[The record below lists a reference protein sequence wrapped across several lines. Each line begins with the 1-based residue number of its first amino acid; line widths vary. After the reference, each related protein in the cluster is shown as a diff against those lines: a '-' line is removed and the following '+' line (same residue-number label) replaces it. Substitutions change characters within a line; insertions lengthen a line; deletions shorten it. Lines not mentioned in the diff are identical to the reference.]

1 VVRDL
6 FDRQARLVEH
16 LTSSLAIF
24 AEGRGAQLDPALQ
37 GLDPGLLH
45 LEANLSHEKRISKIV
60 AVLPR
65 TFGLL
70 GDERAAIVREFTD
83 ACPPADIGFIEN
95 ARQFH
100 GFLCSRQ
107 ERQSVKLPY
116 LHEVAA
122 CELAMADVRVL
133 VQDQRDV
140 ADSNVS
146 EPVNSIRRRPGI
158 VLLRCTYDIRPIF
171 VSDADGVSPSKRDT
185 PLAIS
190 IAPGAQHPTVFE
202 LAPAVFDLLSTISD
216 WSECE
221 ALGTAAELKELISEL
236 TACGLVEARP

>member
-6 FDRQARLVEH
+6 FDRQAKLVEY
-16 LTSSLAIF
+16 LTSSPAIF
-24 AEGRGAQLDPALQ
+24 AEGSGAQLDPALQ
-37 GLDPGLLH
+37 GLNPGLLH
-45 LEANLSHEKRISKIV
+45 LEASLSHEKRISKIV

-70 GDERAAIVREFTD
+70 GDERGAIVREFTD
-83 ACPPADIGFIEN
+83 ACPPADISFIEN

-107 ERQSVKLPY
+107 ERAKLPY

-122 CELAMADVRVL
+122 CELAMADVRVF
-133 VQDQRDV
+133 VQDEGDV
-140 ADSNVS
+140 ADSHVS
-146 EPVNSIRRRPGI
+146 ERANSIRRRPGI
-158 VLLRCTYDIRPIF
+158 VLLRCTYDIQPIF
-171 VSDADGVSPSKRDT
+171 VANADGISPSKRDT

-190 IAPGAQHPTVFE
+190 IAPGAQYPSVFE

-216 WSECE
+216 WCDCE
-221 ALGTAAELKELISEL
+221 ALGTAVELKELISEL
-236 TACGLVEARP
+236 TACGLVEVCP